1 MSRLLIRGGNRLQG
15 EVTIQGAKNS
25 VLPILAAT
33 ILTGG
38 SVELRRCPRLRDVE
52 ASIRILQALGCKA
65 GWRGDV
71 LEVDTAGMTGCDVP
85 DALMREMRSSVIFL
99 GAILA
104 RCGEASLTSPGGCE
118 LGPRPIDLHL
128 SGLRA
133 LGAEIDDTGGTLHCK
148 AAKLTGREIV
158 LGFPS
163 VGATENLMLAACGA
177 EGVTVLSN
185 AAREPE
191 IEDLQGFLNT
201 CGAEITGAGTS
212 TVVIRGGRPLHGGTY
227 TILPDRIAAATYL
240 CGAASAGGEVFLR
253 DAREEHLSAVTAV
266 LREAGCDVTGGSA
279 GIVCRRTGRLT
290 APRPIRTA
298 PYPGFPTDAQAILM
312 AALLRCLRRQYAP
325 KMPVEQLRAIGLTVG
340 SDMPFCVSGGTALA
354 EGRGERLT
362 ALPALPECWI
372 VLCKP
377 EFGIP
382 TPALFTLADA
392 GTPEN
397 RPDIDG
403 MIRAL
408 SAGDLDGVAARLCN
422 VFEEFL
428 PEEYHE
434 VFHIKNR
441 LLELGALNAAMS
453 GSGPTVFG
461 IFREETAAKAAETAL
476 KQRYPQTYLAKPVG
490 ELV

>member
-1 MSRLLIRGGNRLQG
+1 MEEYELEHTGYARQEAVLVRGGNRLCG
-15 EVTIQGAKNS
+15 ELTVQGAKNS
-25 VLPILAAT
+25 TLPLLAAALLCEGETVLHNCPALSDVHTAVT
-33 ILTGG
+33 IL
-38 SVELRRCPRLRDVE
+38 RR
-52 ASIRILQALGCKA
+52 LGC
-65 GWRGDV
+65 RCTHTGDTLTV
-71 LEVDTAGMTGCDVP
+71 CADGMTRCDIP
-85 DALMREMRSSVIFL
+85 HSLMREMRSSVIFL

-104 RCGEASLTSPGGCE
+104 RCGQASLSSPGGCE

-128 SGLRA
+128 SGLRM
-133 LGAEIDDTGGTLHCK
+133 LGAEIDDTGGTLRCQ
-148 AAKLTGREIV
+148 AGKLTGREIV

-312 AALLRCLRRQYAP
+312 AALLRC
-325 KMPVEQLRAIGLTVG
+325 
-340 SDMPFCVSGGTALA
+340 
-354 EGRGERLT
+354 RG
-362 ALPALPECWI
+362 
-372 VLCKP
+372 
-377 EFGIP
+377 
-382 TPALFTLADA
+382 
-392 GTPEN
+392 
-397 RPDIDG
+397 
-403 MIRAL
+403 
-408 SAGDLDGVAARLCN
+408 AA
-422 VFEEFL
+422 VFEENLFSSRYRHVDEL
-428 PEEYHE
+428 ARMGADIRVSGRTAVVLGVERLHGAAVRCTDLRGGAALCAAALAAEGE
-434 VFHIKNR
+434 TSISDITHIDR
-441 LLELGALNAAMS
+441 GYQSIEDDLAALGADIRR
-453 GSGPTVFG
+453 V
-461 IFREETAAKAAETAL
+461 EETAS
-476 KQRYPQTYLAKPVG
+476 P
-490 ELV
+490 

>member
-71 LEVDTAGMTGCDVP
+71 LEVDTAGMSGCDVP

-266 LREAGCDVTGGSA
+266 LREAGCDVTGGSD
-279 GIVCRRTGRLT
+279 GIVCRRTGRLI
-290 APRPIRTA
+290 APRPVRTA
-298 PYPGFPTDAQAILM
+298 PYPGFPTDARCCGAGGRRYSRKTCS
-312 AALLRCLRRQYAP
+312 AAATAMWMSWPAWEQISGFPDGRRWCWAWS
-325 KMPVEQLRAIGLTVG
+325 G
-340 SDMPFCVSGGTALA
+340 STEPSCGV
-354 EGRGERLT
+354 RI
-362 ALPALPECWI
+362 C
-372 VLCKP
+372 
-377 EFGIP
+377 
-382 TPALFTLADA
+382 
-392 GTPEN
+392 
-397 RPDIDG
+397 
-403 MIRAL
+403 
-408 SAGDLDGVAARLCN
+408 VAARHCAQRLWQRRERPP
-422 VFEEFL
+422 FRTL
-428 PEEYHE
+428 PISTGAIRASRMIWRRWARIYGGWRRRPPPERQTVKENHHGKTE
-434 VFHIKNR
+434 RIGAAAQKGRQR
-441 LLELGALNAAMS
+441 LPL
-453 GSGPTVFG
+453 
-461 IFREETAAKAAETAL
+461 
-476 KQRYPQTYLAKPVG
+476 
-490 ELV
+490 

>member
-65 GWRGDV
+65 GWRGEV
-71 LEVDTAGMTGCDVP
+71 LEVDTAGMSGCDVP

-104 RCGEASLTSPGGCE
+104 RCGEAVLTSPGGCE

-177 EGVTVLSN
+177 EGVTALSN

-191 IEDLQGFLNT
+191 IEDLQSFLNT
-201 CGAEITGAGTS
+201 CGAAITGAGTS
-212 TVVIRGGRPLHGGTY
+212 TVVLTPFCRTASRRPLT
-227 TILPDRIAAATYL
+227 
-240 CGAASAGGEVFLR
+240 F
-253 DAREEHLSAVTAV
+253 
-266 LREAGCDVTGGSA
+266 
-279 GIVCRRTGRLT
+279 
-290 APRPIRTA
+290 
-298 PYPGFPTDAQAILM
+298 
-312 AALLRCLRRQYAP
+312 
-325 KMPVEQLRAIGLTVG
+325 
-340 SDMPFCVSGGTALA
+340 
-354 EGRGERLT
+354 
-362 ALPALPECWI
+362 
-372 VLCKP
+372 
-377 EFGIP
+377 
-382 TPALFTLADA
+382 
-392 GTPEN
+392 
-397 RPDIDG
+397 
-403 MIRAL
+403 
-408 SAGDLDGVAARLCN
+408 AAR
-422 VFEEFL
+422 
-428 PEEYHE
+428 PPP
-434 VFHIKNR
+434 
-441 LLELGALNAAMS
+441 GARS
-453 GSGPTVFG
+453 FSVTPGRSTSP
-461 IFREETAAKAAETAL
+461 
-476 KQRYPQTYLAKPVG
+476 P
-490 ELV
+490 